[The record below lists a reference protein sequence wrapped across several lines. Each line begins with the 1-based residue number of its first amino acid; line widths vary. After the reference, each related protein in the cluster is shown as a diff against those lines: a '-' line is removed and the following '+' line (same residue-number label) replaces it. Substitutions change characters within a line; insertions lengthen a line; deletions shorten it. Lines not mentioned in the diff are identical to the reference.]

1 MSATTN
7 MEPQGGEPASPP
19 SPGRGRGDGAIGAV
33 LRLAALS
40 AWSRRLTLGLT
51 LVAIA
56 LAVTLLLA
64 VERLRVDARQSLTQS
79 VSGVDLVVGART
91 GSVQLMLYA
100 VFHAG
105 AASNGIAWDSYRAI
119 ATHPAVDWA
128 LPLALG
134 DSHRGFPVL
143 GTSADYFRLFRHGE
157 SEALKFADGQ
167 PFAGTFEA
175 VLGSEV
181 ARRLGYRTGDTITL
195 NHGPGELGPAHGDK
209 PFRVAGILAPTGT
222 PVDRTVHVSLE
233 AISALHLDWIGGA
246 PVPGLSIPAELV
258 AKFDLQPKQIT
269 AALVGLKQRG
279 DVFRMQRF
287 VNQYRGEPLLAV
299 LPGVALDELWASIA
313 MMERTLLAVSALVVL
328 VGLAGLAATLL
339 AGLNERRRELAIL
352 RALGAG
358 PGDMFLML
366 TAEGVLVTTAGALL
380 GLVLLTIGSSLAAP
394 WLLDRLGV
402 VLGTRW
408 PGPEELAL
416 IGAVIATGLVASL
429 IPGWRAWRVSLADGL
444 TPKL

>member
-1 MSATTN
+1 MK
-7 MEPQGGEPASPP
+7 
-19 SPGRGRGDGAIGAV
+19 AV
-33 LRLAALS
+33 LRLAMLS
-40 AWSRRLTLGLT
+40 AWSRRLTLGLS

-64 VERLRVDARQSLTQS
+64 VERIRVDARQSFTQS

-105 AASNGIAWDSYRAI
+105 AASNNIGWDSYQAI

-128 LPLALG
+128 LPLSLG
-134 DSHRGFPVL
+134 DSHRGFAVL
-143 GTSADYFRLFRHGE
+143 GTSAEYFTRFRHGDR
-157 SEALKFADGQ
+157 EALRLREGRA
-167 PFAGTFEA
+167 FAGVFEA

-181 ARRLGYRTGDTITL
+181 AQRLGYRLGDAITL
-195 NHGPGELGPAHGDK
+195 SHGLGELGPEHGDK
-209 PFRVAGILAPTGT
+209 PFRVIGILAATGT

-233 AISALHLDWIGGA
+233 SITALHLDWVGGA
-246 PVPGLSIPAELV
+246 PLPGVNIPPEFV
-258 AKFDLQPKQIT
+258 AKFDLRPKEIT

-287 VNQYRGEPLLAV
+287 VNQYRGEPLLGV
-299 LPGVALDELWASIA
+299 MPGVALDELWQTIA
-313 MMERTLLAVSALVVL
+313 IVERSLLAVSALVVL

-358 PGDMFLML
+358 PGEVFLML
-366 TAEGVLVTTAGALL
+366 TAEGLLVTALGALL
-380 GLVLLTIGSSLAAP
+380 GMLLLGAGSGLAAP
-394 WLLDRLGV
+394 WLLERFGV
-402 VLGTRW
+402 VLATRL
-408 PGPEELAL
+408 PGGEELAL
-416 IGAVIATGLVASL
+416 VGAVILTGLVASL
-429 IPGWRAWRVSLADGL
+429 VPGWRAWRMSLADGL
-444 TPKL
+444 TPRL

>member
-1 MSATTN
+1 MK
-7 MEPQGGEPASPP
+7 
-19 SPGRGRGDGAIGAV
+19 AV

-64 VERLRVDARQSLTQS
+64 VERLRVDARQSFSQS

-105 AASNGIAWDSYRAI
+105 AASNGIGWDSYRAI

-143 GTSADYFRLFRHGE
+143 GTSADYFRLFRHGDR
-157 SEALKFADGQ
+157 EALKFAAGQ
-167 PFAGTFEA
+167 PFTGMFEA

-181 ARRLGYRTGDTITL
+181 ARRLGYRSGDTITL
-195 NHGPGELGPAHGDK
+195 KHGIGELGPAHGDK

-233 AISALHLDWIGGA
+233 AISALHLDWVGGA
-246 PVPGLSIPAELV
+246 PVPGLSIPAEHV

-299 LPGVALDELWASIA
+299 LPGVALDELWQSIA
-313 MMERTLLAVSALVVL
+313 LLERTLLAVSALVVL

-366 TAEGVLVTTAGALL
+366 TAEGVLVTAAGALL
-380 GLVLLTIGSSLAAP
+380 GLALLTIASSLAAP

-408 PGPEELAL
+408 PGAAELAL
-416 IGAVIATGLVASL
+416 IGAVITTGLVAGL
-429 IPGWRAWRVSLADGL
+429 IPGWRAWRMSLADGL